1 MLNPATEQEIGRLP
15 IARQSDLDDA
25 LDAAERGFKLWSR
38 TAPRV
43 RAQIIMRAASLLR
56 DRGPQIA
63 PSITLENGKPLGQ
76 VLTELERY
84 RHGRIV
90 LSDSKLAAM
99 EVSGVFDLDEPEALL
114 RTLEQRYGLKVTYLP
129 WLAVV
134 H

>member
-1 MLNPATEQEIGRLP
+1 MVDTAG
-15 IARQSDLDDA
+15 
-25 LDAAERGFKLWSR
+25 AAVQG
-38 TAPRV
+38 
-43 RAQIIMRAASLLR
+43 RAATFSVRR
-56 DRGPQIA
+56 DGRVVLARGEAKVGEQPLAVAADAGAQLAWQRGKLIF
-63 PSITLENGKPLGQ
+63 NGKPLGQ
-76 VLTELERY
+76 VLQELERY

-99 EVSGVFDLDEPEALL
+99 EVSGVFDLDEPQALL